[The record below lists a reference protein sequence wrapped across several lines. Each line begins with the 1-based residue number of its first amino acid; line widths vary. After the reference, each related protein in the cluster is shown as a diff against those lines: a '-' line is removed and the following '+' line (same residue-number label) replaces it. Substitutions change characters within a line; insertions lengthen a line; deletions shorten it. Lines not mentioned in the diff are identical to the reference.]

1 MADSADISL
10 PARIYLGLGSNLGDR
25 MGSLTLAVERLS
37 QKLTISEISSVYE
50 TEPLG
55 YKEQPLFLNAVVS
68 AVTELGPFELLRFIK
83 QIESDLGR
91 KRGFRNAP
99 RPIDIDILFYGDLVT
114 HTHELTIPHPGVA
127 ERAFV
132 LVPLVEIA
140 PEFVHPL
147 SQRKFVDLLAE
158 VDGLGGVRGVGRL
171 NLKGIT
177 TLASC
182 RNLHTNASPL
192 KRGGRKG

>member
-1 MADSADISL
+1 MADSDLSL
-10 PARIYLGLGSNLGDR
+10 ELPTVYLGLGSNLGDR
-25 MGSLTLAVERLS
+25 MGSLTMALERLS
-37 QKLTISEISSVYE
+37 QRATIREISSVYE

-55 YKEQPLFLNAVVS
+55 FKEQPLFLNVVV
-68 AVTELGPFELLRFIK
+68 AATTELGPFELLRFIK

-91 KRGFRNAP
+91 KASFRNAP
-99 RPIDIDILFYGDLVT
+99 RPIDIDILFYGELVT
-114 HTHELTIPHPGVA
+114 QTPELTIPHPGVA

-147 SQRKFVDLLAE
+147 SQRKVVDLLAE

-171 NLKGIT
+171 SLKGTI
-177 TLASC
+177 
-182 RNLHTNASPL
+182 
-192 KRGGRKG
+192 K

>member
-10 PARIYLGLGSNLGDR
+10 PATIYLGLGSNLGDR
-25 MGSLTLAVERLS
+25 MGTLSMAVERLS
-37 QKLTISEISSVYE
+37 QRVTITGVSSVYE

-55 YKEQPLFLNAVVS
+55 FKEQPLFLNAVVS
-68 AVTELGPFELLRFIK
+68 AMTELDTFELLRFTK

-91 KRGFRNAP
+91 KPGFRNAP

-114 HTHELTIPHPGVA
+114 QTPELTIPHPAVA

-147 SQRKFVDLLAE
+147 SQRKLVELLAE
-158 VDGLGGVRGVGRL
+158 ADGLGGVRAVGRL
-171 NLKGIT
+171 SLKGIST
-177 TLASC
+177 
-182 RNLHTNASPL
+182 
-192 KRGGRKG
+192 